1 VVACLS
7 YGALWFVAAATPKH
21 LRFRLILTANPN
33 SPPNYSFIFNHV
45 SVADLCEIGGGH
57 VLALGPQEGLQV
69 LPQEETGPVHPR
81 RNRPRPTR
89 RSTLA
94 GHNSALRSRAQRR
107 LRQLEG
113 IFFFILFLNFGKFP
127 GLGIGSVDID
137 G

>member
-1 VVACLS
+1 MAE
-7 YGALWFVAAATPKH
+7 
-21 LRFRLILTANPN
+21 
-33 SPPNYSFIFNHV
+33 
-45 SVADLCEIGGGH
+45 LCEISGGH
-57 VLALGPQEGLQV
+57 VLAVGPQEGLQV